1 MSDWPETRASLI
13 QQAQAMDNDAAWQE
27 LVAIYQPVVY
37 RMARRGGLTH
47 EAAEDVIQTVWLS
60 ISKALPGWE
69 HREDGPRFRNWLG
82 KVTRNAVI
90 NVLTRARPDRASG
103 SSSMTSLLQNI
114 PESESVAQTFERESR
129 LELIRYAS
137 GLVRNEFSE
146 KTWDIF
152 LATCNTGLSSEEVA
166 RQQACSISS
175 VYVSRCRV
183 IARLRAKVQ
192 ELSFIERDDV

>member
-47 EAAEDVIQTVWLS
+47 EAAEDVIQAVWFS
-60 ISKALPGWE
+60 ISRALPSWDP
-69 HREDGPRFRNWLG
+69 REEGPRFRNWLG

-90 NVLTRARPDRASG
+90 NAITRAKPDRASG
-103 SSSMTSLLQNI
+103 SSSVTYFLQNV
-114 PESESVAQTFERESR
+114 PESESLVKTFERESR

-137 GLVRNEFSE
+137 GLIRNEFSE
-146 KTWDIF
+146 KTWEIF
-152 LATCNTGLSSEEVA
+152 LATCATGLSSEEVA
-166 RQQACSISS
+166 RQYACSISS

-192 ELSFIERDDV
+192 ELSFIEEDDV

>member
-1 MSDWPETRASLI
+1 VSDWPETRASLI
-13 QQAQAMDNDAAWQE
+13 QQAQGMDNEAAWQE

-47 EAAEDVIQTVWLS
+47 EAAEDVVQTVWLS

-69 HREDGPRFRNWLG
+69 YREDGPRFRNWLG
-82 KVTRNAVI
+82 KVTKNAVI
-90 NVLTRARPDRASG
+90 NALTRARPDRASG
-103 SSSMTSLLQNI
+103 SSSVTSLLQNI
-114 PESESVAQTFERESR
+114 PESESVIRTFERESR

-146 KTWDIF
+146 KTWEIF
-152 LATCNTGLSSEEVA
+152 LATCTTGLSSEEVA
-166 RQQACSISS
+166 RQLACSISS

-183 IARLRAKVQ
+183 IARLRAKVR